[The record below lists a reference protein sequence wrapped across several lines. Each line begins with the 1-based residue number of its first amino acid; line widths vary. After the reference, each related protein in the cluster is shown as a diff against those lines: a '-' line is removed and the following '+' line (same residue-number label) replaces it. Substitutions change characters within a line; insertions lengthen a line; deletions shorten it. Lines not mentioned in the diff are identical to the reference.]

1 MKRVLLL
8 TFYFIYSV
16 SLRSQTLIGT
26 TFNGGSD
33 GGGTINVFTPGNLTA
48 PKSFESVATDPFFA
62 DVIQARNGNLY
73 GMTSY
78 GGSHGYGIIF
88 SFDPVNSVYKKI
100 FDFDLI
106 NGGVSNGSL
115 LQGADGNLYGMTTF
129 GGSNGFGTIFSFDPT
144 SLSYKKLYDFDGT
157 TGAFPYGHLIQANDG
172 KLYGMTNGGGDNS
185 TGVIFSL
192 DPVSSAY
199 LKLKDFDNSNGSS
212 PLGSLFQANDGKL
225 YGMTTGG
232 GIDNA
237 GVIFSFDPASESY
250 SLVKEF
256 ENVNGDNPSGASPIG
271 SLVQASDGK
280 LYGVTQ
286 GGGINYS
293 GVIFSLDIYS
303 DSFTN
308 VKDFDFVGGFG
319 AGGLV
324 AASDG
329 KLYGTTSFGGANG
342 SGIIFSFDPGSS
354 TYTTLRDLDIY
365 DGTNPFG
372 SLLQANDGKL
382 YGLTSRGGLSGPDGN
397 GVIFSFD
404 LSSSTY
410 TMLKDLGTNK
420 NGSNI
425 SARPIRSKNGK
436 FYGMTTNG
444 GSGGAGVIFSFDP
457 NTSNYTTLKDL
468 DFLNGSHPY
477 GSLLQANDGKFY
489 GMTTFGGESPAFF
502 ANWSELGVIFS
513 FDPGSSKYT
522 KLMDL
527 SDYDGYAGGRPYGSL
542 IQANDGK
549 LYGMTS
555 GNGSGYRGQGL
566 GVIFSFDNTS
576 STYTVL
582 KDFADFDPG
591 GVTIDAPNGGS
602 PYGSLLQANDGKLYG
617 ITSLGGSNDLG
628 VVFSYDLKSSVYTNL
643 KDFDNTNGSHPY
655 GSLIQARDGILY
667 GMTYDGGTNDA
678 GVIFSYD
685 LPSSTFTKLYDF
697 DYTNGSH
704 PYGNLM
710 QASDGKLYGMTSSGG
725 SDDYGVVFSFDPASF
740 TYTKL
745 FDYDGSNGAMPYF
758 GSGFTELADLVPPP
772 LTLIGFGGQNKE
784 TVNSLFW
791 TIADHQNFSYFDLQR
806 STNGQDFR
814 DISQIQVD
822 GNSDY
827 SYDDNITA
835 DTATVYYYRLKLVDM
850 DGNFKYSD
858 VIKITVQ
865 LKEDFI
871 FANPNPF
878 KDQLVINIHSQ
889 IQDNAVFVL
898 TDLNGRQL
906 LRKNE
911 SLTRGPNVV
920 QINETGR
927 LPDGTYILTII
938 TSNKPKSLKLVKS
951 NY

>member
-8 TFYFIYSV
+8 TFYFIYSA

-26 TFNGGSD
+26 AFNGGTD

-62 DVIQARNGNLY
+62 DVIQANNGTLY

-88 SFDPVNSVYKKI
+88 SFNPVNSAYKKI
-100 FDFDLI
+100 FDFDLK
-106 NGGVSNGSL
+106 NGGYPNGSL
-115 LQGADGNLYGMTTF
+115 LQGVDGNLYGMTTF
-129 GGSNGFGTIFSFDPT
+129 GGSNGFGVIFSLDPG
-144 SLSYKKLYDFDGT
+144 SLAYRKLYDFNGT
-157 TGAFPYGHLIQANDG
+157 MGAFPYGHLIQANDG
-172 KLYGMTNGGGDNS
+172 KLYGMTSGGGSDNN
-185 TGVIFSL
+185 GVIFSL
-192 DPVSSAY
+192 DPVSSTY
-199 LKLKDFDNSNGSS
+199 LKLKDLDNLSGSS
-212 PLGSLFQANDGKL
+212 PLGSLFRANDGKL
-225 YGMTTGG
+225 YGMTTAG

-250 SLVKEF
+250 TKVKEF
-256 ENVNGDNPSGASPIG
+256 ENVNGENPNGASPIG

-293 GVIFSLDIYS
+293 GVIFSLDINSY
-303 DSFTN
+303 SFTS
-308 VKDFDFVGGFG
+308 VKDFDFAGGFD

-342 SGIIFSFDPGSS
+342 TGVIFSFDPSSS
-354 TYTTLRDLDIY
+354 TYISIKDFDTY

-382 YGLTSRGGLSGPDGN
+382 YGLTSRGGLSGPAGN

-404 LSSSTY
+404 LFSSTY
-410 TMLKDLGTNK
+410 AMLKDLGTNK

-425 SARPIRSKNGK
+425 SARLIRSKNGK

-444 GSGGAGVIFSFDP
+444 GNSGTGVIFSFDP

-477 GSLLQANDGKFY
+477 GGLLQASDGKFY
-489 GMTTFGGESPAFF
+489 GMTTFGGESPGFLPR
-502 ANWSELGVIFS
+502 WSELGVVFS
-513 FDPGSSKYT
+513 FDPSSSTYT

-527 SDYDGYAGGRPYGSL
+527 SNYDGYAGGRPYGSL
-542 IQANDGK
+542 IQATDGK

-566 GVIFSFDNTS
+566 GIIFSFDNTS

-591 GVTIDAPNGGS
+591 GVTIDAPNGGN

-628 VVFSYDLKSSVYTNL
+628 VIFSYELKSSVYTDL
-643 KDFDNTNGSHPY
+643 KDLDNTNGSHPY
-655 GSLIQARDGILY
+655 GSLIQARDGKLY

-685 LPSSTFTKLYDF
+685 LLSSTFTKLYDF

-710 QASDGKLYGMTSSGG
+710 QASNGKLYGMTSSGG
-725 SDDYGVVFSFDPASF
+725 SDDYGVVFSFDPVSF

-758 GSGFTELADLVPPP
+758 GSGFTELADLSP
-772 LTLIGFGGQNKE
+772 LPISLISFSGQNRE
-784 TVNSLFW
+784 AINTLFW
-791 TIADHQNFSYFDLQR
+791 KIADHQNLSYFGLQR

-814 DISQIQVD
+814 DISQIQVN

-827 SYDDNITA
+827 SYDDKIAA
-835 DTATVYYYRLKLVDM
+835 DTIIFYYYRLKLVDM

-871 FANPNPF
+871 FVNPNPF
-878 KDQLVINIHSQ
+878 KDHLVLNIHSQ
-889 IQDNAVFVL
+889 VQDNAVFVL
-898 TDLNGRQL
+898 TDLSGRQL

-911 SLTRGPNVV
+911 SLTRGPNIV

-927 LPDGTYILTII
+927 FPEGTYILTIA
-938 TSNKPKSLKLVKS
+938 TSSKTKSLKLVKS